1 MNIMTKSDLNEL
13 VYRRI
18 FYKSYK
24 EDSGIRLNVYF
35 YFNRTFYLV
44 VDNLY
49 EDRKQ
54 AKEFLKV
61 NKEILTKDYND
72 FLEKLDN
79 FLEGISNNLRNEYR
93 ITPYVE
99 VP

>member
-1 MNIMTKSDLNEL
+1 MTKSDLNEL
-13 VYRRI
+13 VYRSV

-24 EDSGIRLNVYF
+24 EDSGIRLTVYF
-35 YFNRTFYLV
+35 YFNNNFYLV

-61 NKEILTKDYND
+61 NKDILIKDYND

-79 FLEGISNNLRNEYR
+79 FLEGTSYNLRNEYR
-93 ITPYVE
+93 ITPYIE